1 MNRSDYY
8 YRPVAA
14 DRLPTLDE
22 IDAQGQMWEWFA
34 PYRTLRERVG
44 GGESPLTR
52 LMAPWRDESSL
63 GREAADF
70 ELLST
75 ISTDEVI
82 DRFLNETDL
91 RIVAEDGDPDSDIR
105 TEPVLDEEDEVVSE
119 QLAEIYLSQGFREQA
134 IAIYSKLS
142 LRNPEKSVYFAELIS
157 KIKK

>member
-1 MNRSDYY
+1 MKPSAIYY
-8 YRPVAA
+8 APIPADALPSKEELDALA
-14 DRLPTLDE
+14 DR
-22 IDAQGQMWEWFA
+22 WEWFA
-34 PYRTLRERVG
+34 PYRTVRERVS
-44 GGESPLTR
+44 GEKSPLTE
-52 LMAPWRDESSL
+52 LMSPWRGESSL
-63 GREAADF
+63 SREAADF

-91 RIVAEDGDPDSDIR
+91 RIVAEDGDPESDIR
-105 TEPVLDEEDEVVSE
+105 IEPELDEEDEVVSE